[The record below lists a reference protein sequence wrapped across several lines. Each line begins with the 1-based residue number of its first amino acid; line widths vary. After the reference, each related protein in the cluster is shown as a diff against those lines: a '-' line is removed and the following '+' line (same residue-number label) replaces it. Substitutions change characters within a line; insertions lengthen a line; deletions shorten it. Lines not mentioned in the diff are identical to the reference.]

1 MSRVL
6 QLIDSLEA
14 GGAERLSV
22 SFANVL
28 ADKEEAS
35 FLCTTR
41 SEGTL
46 KSTINTTVGYLFL
59 EKQSSIDIK
68 AILKLRSFVKK
79 NRINTIH
86 AHSTS
91 FFIATFVKLIYP
103 KVQLIWHDHYGQSE
117 FLEQRPK
124 QILKFCSRFFSHIFC
139 VNQILVKWSQQNLNC
154 NSVSYL
160 QNFAMLNDSEKI
172 TELKGEKG
180 KRILC
185 LANLR
190 PQKDHFTLLKAFE
203 EVIKVHSDWT
213 LHCVGKDFKDE
224 YSNKVSQYIK
234 DNNLENHI
242 YSYGSCTDIK
252 HILSQCEIGVLS
264 SKSEGLPISLL
275 EYALAK
281 LAVIA
286 TDVGDCNLIINSDN
300 IGSLINPNDEE
311 ALKNAI
317 IAYIENKS
325 ERNVVAE
332 NLHSHVV
339 RNFSMKAVVETLLNV
354 YHK

>member
-28 ADKEEAS
+28 ADKAEAS

-41 SEGTL
+41 SEGIL

-59 EKQSSIDIK
+59 EKQSSIDIN
-68 AILKLRSFVKK
+68 AILKLRAFIKK
-79 NRINTIH
+79 HNIRTIH

-91 FFIATFVKLIYP
+91 FFIATLVKLLYP
-103 KVQLIWHDHYGQSE
+103 KLQLIWHDHYGQSE

-124 QILKFCSRFFSHIFC
+124 QVLKFCSRFFSHIFC
-139 VNQILVKWSQQNLNC
+139 VNQILVKWSQHNLNC

-160 QNFAMLNDSEKI
+160 QNFAMLNDSEKT
-172 TELKGEKG
+172 TELKGENG

-190 PQKDHFTLLKAFE
+190 PQKDHLTLLKAFE

-224 YSNKVSQYIK
+224 YSNKLSQYIK
-234 DNNLENHI
+234 DNNLGNHI
-242 YSYGSCTDIK
+242 YSYGSCSDIK

-281 LAVIA
+281 LAVIT

-300 IGSLINPNDEE
+300 IGSLINPSDEE

-317 IAYIENKS
+317 IVYIENKS
-325 ERNVVAE
+325 KRNVVAE
-332 NLHSHVV
+332 KLHSHVV
-339 RNFSMKAVVETLLNV
+339 QNFSMEAVVETLLNV
-354 YHK
+354 YDN